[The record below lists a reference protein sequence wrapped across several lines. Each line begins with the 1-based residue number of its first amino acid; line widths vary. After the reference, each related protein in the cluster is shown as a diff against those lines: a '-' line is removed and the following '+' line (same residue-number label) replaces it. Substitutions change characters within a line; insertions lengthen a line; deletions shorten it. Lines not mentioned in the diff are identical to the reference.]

1 MSLSREAEYNINIL
15 PYRKV
20 YTGQSSH
27 DVNALLGGGL
37 RCWLSSKGLRC
48 LAETYVWTG
57 IQHEDAE
64 LENCNY

>member
-1 MSLSREAEYNINIL
+1 MSLSREAEYSINIL

-27 DVNALLGGGL
+27 DVNALLGASL
-37 RCWLSSKGLRC
+37 LVAVKRFAV